1 MRYFRKQ
8 SDEAVLISQMDIWE
22 VLLKNQT
29 IVIFLLQV
37 LTKQHNDFVVIRTL
51 MMKSES
57 CFNTATSPVLDNI
70 SRDPKRNHDGDK
82 RRRTAALSR
91 RGLPV

>member
-37 LTKQHNDFVVIRTL
+37 LTKQHNDFVVSDSYFDDEVGKLFQYSNFTSSGQYFQG
-51 MMKSES
+51 SE
-57 CFNTATSPVLDNI
+57 AEPWWW
-70 SRDPKRNHDGDK
+70 
-82 RRRTAALSR
+82 
-91 RGLPV
+91 